1 MIGGTS
7 NVRDIKFKFEMIELH
22 VHPLHSRE
30 NEYDIAVFKAKE
42 NFLKNPVI
50 KVATL
55 PPLCK
60 KSCCYS
66 CPFTVINVA
75 GFGYSEPGKD
85 LNQLKKIKQVV
96 VSREECQRAWKESKV
111 AKT

>member
-1 MIGGTS
+1 
-7 NVRDIKFKFEMIELH
+7 MIELH

-30 NEYDIAVFKAKE
+30 NDYDVAVFKIKGS
-42 NFLKNPVI
+42 FLKNSVI
-50 KVATL
+50 KAATL
-55 PPLCK
+55 PPPCK
-60 KSCCYS
+60 KSCCFS

-75 GFGYSEPGKD
+75 GFGASEQGKD
-85 LNQLKKIKQVV
+85 PYQLKKIKQVL